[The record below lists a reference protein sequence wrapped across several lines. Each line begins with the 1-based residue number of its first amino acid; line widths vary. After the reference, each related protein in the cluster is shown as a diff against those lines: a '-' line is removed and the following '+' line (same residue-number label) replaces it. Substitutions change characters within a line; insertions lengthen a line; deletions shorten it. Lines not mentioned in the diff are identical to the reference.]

1 MASVSGPWSSSRL
14 STVTSWPLQL
24 QSAERWR
31 PTNAIH
37 RARVRRH
44 GKQHQALHLPRKPH
58 WQSGGAQGTPGST
71 SNPLESTE
79 CFYTDIITGRI
90 WPHGLSRT
98 RSKTRHMI
106 PPIIPLTS
114 DTPRLHRMTDEIS
127 RSRVS
132 PTERKGSHNTIN
144 HPAHQRRAALTPACF
159 ALRHANALS
168 TKAVQ
173 IRMAL
178 RLHGRNFATP
188 GRLSQTTSLPKWH
201 GATQMHFST
210 KAVQIRM
217 ALRHHERNFAT
228 RPATH

>member
-1 MASVSGPWSSSRL
+1 MASSTKRCTCRANHTGKAAAPKGRQGLHPTPWRAPSAFTPTSSL
-14 STVTSWPLQL
+14 D
-24 QSAERWR
+24 E
-31 PTNAIH
+31 
-37 RARVRRH
+37 
-44 GKQHQALHLPRKPH
+44 
-58 WQSGGAQGTPGST
+58 
-71 SNPLESTE
+71 
-79 CFYTDIITGRI
+79 F